1 MTSIS
6 FSELPSSCYMC
17 VDHFLGVGGWRGG
30 IGGCSVPLGERT
42 SLGGQ
47 GPGSFFSHM
56 HRLMDEPLNSLCLGK
71 APQTYPRMQ
80 WSGTR
85 TSPFYFGHLSA
96 LLSDV
101 SLSLRVHL
109 SHRRKSDDT
118 LITSQS
124 GSSVANC
131 HFGIS

>member
-1 MTSIS
+1 MTSIN
-6 FSELPSSCYMC
+6 FSEQRPSCYMC
-17 VDHFLGVGGWRGG
+17 VDLFFFFFC
-30 IGGCSVPLGERT
+30 IGGCSVPLGERA
-42 SLGGQ
+42 SLGAE
-47 GPGSFFSHM
+47 GPDSFFSHM

-124 GSSVANC
+124 GSSVAKC